1 VTGAWRACAAFF
13 VVLQL
18 TADTAAALPH
28 QDDLPFAVST
38 LESHHGAQCVRL
50 HDAALCA
57 LCQYH
62 ATRPLPASQ
71 RRLPLATDVGL
82 RVGDRGRPHAPRP
95 QSRGRASPPRAPPT
109 LPSR

>member
-1 VTGAWRACAAFF
+1 VTRAWRACAAILLA
-13 VVLQL
+13 LQA
-18 TADTAAALPH
+18 TADTAAALPDH
-28 QDDLPFAVST
+28 DVQPIVPSA
-38 LESHHGAQCVRL
+38 LESHHGAQCVRV

-82 RVGDRGRPHAPRP
+82 LVGDRGRPHAPRP
-95 QSRGRASPPRAPPT
+95 QSRDRASPPRAPPT
-109 LPSR
+109 LLSR